1 MTRYLARR
9 LVYLL
14 IQVLLIAT
22 AVFMLIRL
30 VPGDPARSILG
41 ETASEEQIAVMQQR
55 LGIDRP
61 FYEQYA
67 VWLSGVLR
75 GDLGKSIINSDPIGS
90 QIAMRIGNTLELA
103 ILSTVLALILGI
115 PLGVVAAVR
124 VNRVPDVV
132 LSTLAMLGLS
142 MPGFVVGTVLLLVFG
157 LILRWLP
164 QQQFMPFA
172 ENPQAHLQL
181 LILPVVT
188 LAASTTAVMMRMTRA
203 SMLEVVR
210 QDYVRTA
217 RAKGLANTVVLMRH
231 ALRNAL
237 NPVVSLV
244 GLELAVLLGGTVI
257 VETIFGWPGLSSLL
271 LAGVRSRD
279 YPTVQAVVLVIAVVT
294 ILINLAVDLIYGL
307 LDPRIR
313 YS

>member
-1 MTRYLARR
+1 VTRYLARR
-9 LVYLL
+9 LVYLVV
-14 IQVLLIAT
+14 QVILVAT
-22 AVFMLIRL
+22 AVFMLLRL
-30 VPGDPARSILG
+30 VPGDPARAVVG
-41 ETASEEQIAVMQQR
+41 ETATEEQVQVMRQR

-61 FYEQYA
+61 LYEQYV
-67 VWLSGVLR
+67 VWLGGVLR
-75 GDLGKSIINSDPIGS
+75 GDLGKSIINGDSIGG
-90 QIAMRIGNTLELA
+90 QVAQRIGNTFELT
-103 ILSTVLALILGI
+103 IVSTLVALLIGI
-115 PLGVVAAVR
+115 PLGILAAVKA
-124 VNRVPDVV
+124 NRLPDFAV
-132 LSTLAMLGLS
+132 STIAMLGLS
-142 MPGFVVGTVLLLVFG
+142 LPGFVVGTVLLLVFG
-157 LILRWLP
+157 LLLRWLP
-164 QQQFMPFA
+164 QQQFVTFA
-172 ENPQAHLQL
+172 VSPGQHIQL
-181 LILPVVT
+181 IILPVVT
-188 LAASTTAVMMRMTRA
+188 LAASTSAVMMRITRA

-217 RAKGLANTVVLMRH
+217 RAKGLPNGVVLFRH

-279 YPTVQAVVLVIAVVT
+279 YPTVQGVVLVIAILT
-294 ILINLAVDLIYGL
+294 ILINLAVDLVYGL

>member
-14 IQVLLIAT
+14 VQVLLIAT
-22 AVFMLIRL
+22 AVFLLIRL
-30 VPGDPARSILG
+30 VPGDPARAVLG

-67 VWLSGVLR
+67 VWLGGVLL
-75 GDLGKSIINSDPIGS
+75 GNLGKSIINSDPIGS
-90 QIAMRIGNTLELA
+90 QIAMRIGNTFELA
-103 ILSTVLALILGI
+103 ILSTLTALVIGI

-124 VNRVPDVV
+124 VNRVADVV

-157 LILRWLP
+157 LMLRWLP

-217 RAKGLANTVVLMRH
+217 RAKGLANTIVLMRH

-244 GLELAVLLGGTVI
+244 GLEMAVLLGGTVI

>member
-30 VPGDPARSILG
+30 VPGDPARAILG

-90 QIAMRIGNTLELA
+90 QIAMRIGNTFELA

>member
-9 LVYLL
+9 LAYLV
-14 IQVLLIAT
+14 IQVLLVAT
-22 AVFMLIRL
+22 AVFLLLRL
-30 VPGDPARSILG
+30 VPGDPARAIVG
-41 ETASEEQIAVMQQR
+41 ETATEEQVQVMRQR

-61 FYEQYA
+61 VWEQYA
-67 VWLSGVLR
+67 VWLGGVLR
-75 GDLGKSIINSDPIGS
+75 GDLGKSIVNGDAIGQ
-90 QIAMRIGNTLELA
+90 QIAQRIGNTFELT
-103 ILSTVLALILGI
+103 IVSTVVALLVGI
-115 PLGVVAAVR
+115 PLGILAAIRANRLPDFVV
-124 VNRVPDVV
+124 
-132 LSTLAMLGLS
+132 STVAMLGLS
-142 MPGFVVGTVLLLVFG
+142 LPGFVVGTVLLLVFG
-157 LILRWLP
+157 LMLRWLP
-164 QQQFMPFA
+164 QQQFVTFLA
-172 ENPQAHLQL
+172 NPQQHVQL

-188 LAASTTAVMMRMTRA
+188 LAAGTSAVMMRITRA

-217 RAKGLANTVVLMRH
+217 RAKGLPNGVVLVRH

-279 YPTVQAVVLVIAVVT
+279 YPTVQGVVLVIAVLT
-294 ILINLAVDLIYGL
+294 ILINLAVDLVYGL